1 MADNGNFL
9 IFKPFSG
16 THSKGSLQRIFN
28 YRLSRARRIVENVFG
43 IASAIFRVLRKP
55 MLLEPNK
62 AELIVMTVAHLHNF
76 LKSSSTSCS
85 LYTPRGTFDT
95 EIEGKVIEGAYRTIN
110 NDPMSSLLPI
120 RNIPRKTSTD
130 AKVIRD
136 ELADFFQNESR
147 ILW

>member
-1 MADNGNFL
+1 
-9 IFKPFSG
+9 
-16 THSKGSLQRIFN
+16 
-28 YRLSRARRIVENVFG
+28 
-43 IASAIFRVLRKP
+43 

-76 LKSSSTSCS
+76 LKNSSTSCS

-95 EIEGKVIEGAYRTIN
+95 EIEGAYRTIN

-120 RNIPRKTSTD
+120 KNIPRKTSTD

-136 ELADFFQNESR
+136 ELADFFQNEGR
-147 ILW
+147 ILWQDTYA